1 MFYKAVQDNSLQ
13 ANYIL
18 THKWLIVGHNSS
30 KNHKPDDQNV
40 FVSLPVPAP
49 SCLLLLISLIS
60 LTCALWFPFPS
71 ISLLTAAVCVCVGW
85 GGGGGIHMYSY
96 FVSELDSGLQRPQPT
111 VFCGYAAVSHEF
123 IKELFFLHFDVVQCH
138 HVVLYGKGC
147 FCLQL
152 LVVRH
157 TLLFSLSKKAI
168 FQIAISFFSLVHP
181 LVEVRTPAG
190 CTHHT
195 LVIPTLRRSLK
206 KHTGK
211 TREREHNR
219 GQHCCR

>member
-1 MFYKAVQDNSLQ
+1 
-13 ANYIL
+13 
-18 THKWLIVGHNSS
+18 
-30 KNHKPDDQNV
+30 
-40 FVSLPVPAP
+40 
-49 SCLLLLISLIS
+49 
-60 LTCALWFPFPS
+60 
-71 ISLLTAAVCVCVGW
+71 
-85 GGGGGIHMYSY
+85 MYSY

-123 IKELFFLHFDVVQCH
+123 IKELFFLHSDVVQCH

-147 FCLQL
+147 FGLQL

-181 LVEVRTPAG
+181 LVEVRTPPG

-195 LVIPTLRRSLK
+195 LVIPTLKRSLK
-206 KHTGK
+206 KHTQEK
-211 TREREHNR
+211 QERENTTEGSIAADNTVLTQLTLYTCSSR
-219 GQHCCR
+219 IRITGDYICSTGYCTSTG